1 MDTEQSLKIYIN
13 QVNEDWIVDRVR
25 KEWIKF
31 KNPYTKFLQFSDIV
45 WLIAPWAWKEKSY
58 RKLQNKKVICSV
70 YHIDEDKFSSNDL
83 NKFKERDKYVNAY
96 HVISKNTLKQVE
108 KLTDKKIY
116 SIPFWINEKLWF
128 PINSKINLRKKYNID
143 SNCFLIGSFQRDTEG
158 SDLISPKLSKG
169 PDRFLEIVKK
179 INEKNENTHILL
191 AGKRRQYLISE
202 LEKNQINFSYYEMPP
217 FNELNE
223 LYNCLDLYI
232 VSSRYEGGPQAIFE
246 CALTKT
252 PIIST
257 NVGVAP
263 EVLSPNSIYD
273 MSNFDSAKP
282 DIEYAFSNAQK
293 YIIPNGFENFI
304 KMFHEVLG
312 DQNEK

>member
-1 MDTEQSLKIYIN
+1 
-13 QVNEDWIVDRVR
+13 
-25 KEWIKF
+25 
-31 KNPYTKFLQFSDIV
+31 
-45 WLIAPWAWKEKSY
+45 
-58 RKLQNKKVICSV
+58 
-70 YHIDEDKFSSNDL
+70 
-83 NKFKERDKYVNAY
+83 
-96 HVISKNTLKQVE
+96 
-108 KLTDKKIY
+108 
-116 SIPFWINEKLWF
+116 
-128 PINSKINLRKKYNID
+128 
-143 SNCFLIGSFQRDTEG
+143 
-158 SDLISPKLSKG
+158 
-169 PDRFLEIVKK
+169 
-179 INEKNENTHILL
+179 
-191 AGKRRQYLISE
+191 
-202 LEKNQINFSYYEMPP
+202 MPP

-312 DQNEK
+312 DQNEKK